1 MVGGSGLRSPSIVG
15 AVRVSFGM
23 ELGQVEQG
31 FVEQTELERALQNA
45 FPNLSSERSQQ

>member
-1 MVGGSGLRSPSIVG
+1 M
-15 AVRVSFGM
+15 RVSLGM

-45 FPNLSSERSQQ
+45 FPNLSFDGSQQ